1 MVPVLDYVEAA
12 NTPVTTTTSAAV
24 NTSTIHLLILASNPS
39 KVGAAPL
46 LDDNTAVSMSVTFF
60 SI

>member
-1 MVPVLDYVEAA
+1 MLDYVEAA

-24 NTSTIHLLILASNPS
+24 NTTTIHLLILASNPS
-39 KVGAAPL
+39 NVGAAPL